1 MVVDPEVVRA
11 IAESLTRQQIETSR
25 AAAVAEVLKGPH
37 VKMTSSSFQDQ
48 SSAGVFVDRPAEEV
62 VRYCN
67 AALDWLDRDEEGSQ
81 LRPNPQMNHMDMR
94 GQYSGW

>member
-11 IAESLTRQQIETSR
+11 IAETLTREAIETAR
-25 AAAVAEVLKGPH
+25 TAAVNEVLKGPH

-67 AALDWLDRDEEGSQ
+67 AALDYLDREDAGSQ
-81 LRPNPQMNHMDMR
+81 VRPNPQMNHLDMR
-94 GQYSGW
+94 GQHVGW